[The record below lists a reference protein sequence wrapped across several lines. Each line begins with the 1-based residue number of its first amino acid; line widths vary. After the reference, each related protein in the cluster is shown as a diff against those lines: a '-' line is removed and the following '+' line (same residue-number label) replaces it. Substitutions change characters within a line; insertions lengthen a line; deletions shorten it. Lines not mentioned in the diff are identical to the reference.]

1 MSCPNTSPQNDKVE
15 RIIHSINNVIRT
27 LLIQSSLPERYWAE
41 GLHTA
46 TYLLNRLPTT
56 AIQAAC
62 PYLAMFGSAP
72 SYEHLRV
79 FDRTC

>member
-1 MSCPNTSPQNDKVE
+1 MSCPNTSPQNDKAE
-15 RIIHSINNVIRT
+15 CIIRSVNNAIRT

-41 GLHTA
+41 GLHTD
-46 TYLLNRLPTT
+46 TYLLNCLPTT
-56 AIQAAC
+56 AIQVAC

-79 FDRTC
+79 CDRTC